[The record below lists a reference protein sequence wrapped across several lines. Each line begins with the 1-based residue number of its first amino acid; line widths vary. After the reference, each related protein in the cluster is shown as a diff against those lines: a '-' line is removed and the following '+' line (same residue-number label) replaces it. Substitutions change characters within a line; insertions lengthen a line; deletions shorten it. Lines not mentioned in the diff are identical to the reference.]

1 MVSESIESSLICDI
15 IWCAIYVLVCFS
27 KNINQRRDENITWV
41 SKYFDPST
49 GLQSL
54 AQHLF
59 LNKITE
65 YWLSSI
71 SVLSLKLFSLVFLM
85 SMFHI
90 TGISVFLQQK
100 SGYGIACKCNSEYF
114 MNLFNFA
121 PFCALSFSLPVYL
134 HYYIFFATLYLSL
147 ISVIH
152 S

>member
-114 MNLFNFA
+114 MNLFHFA
-121 PFCALSFSLPVYL
+121 PILCFKFFFTGLSTLLHIFCNTVPFPN
-134 HYYIFFATLYLSL
+134 FC
-147 ISVIH
+147 H